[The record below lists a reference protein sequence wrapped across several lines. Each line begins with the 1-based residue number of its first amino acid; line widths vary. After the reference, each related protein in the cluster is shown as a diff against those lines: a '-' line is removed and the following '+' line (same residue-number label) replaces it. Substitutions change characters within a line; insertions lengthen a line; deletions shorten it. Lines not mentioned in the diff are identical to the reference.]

1 LDKSIENHPERGRL
15 WAVFTKS
22 DILTMETIPNCTNL
36 HAKKER
42 KNLQNL
48 LQDRFF
54 CDILEQNRAKIRAY
68 LYISLVDL
76 PLHKH
81 NVEMNIF

>member
-1 LDKSIENHPERGRL
+1 MDKSIENHPERGRL

-36 HAKKER
+36 HAKMER

-54 CDILEQNRAKIRAY
+54 CVILEQIGRKMHAN
-68 LYISLVDL
+68 
-76 PLHKH
+76 LH
-81 NVEMNIF
+81 IPTAD